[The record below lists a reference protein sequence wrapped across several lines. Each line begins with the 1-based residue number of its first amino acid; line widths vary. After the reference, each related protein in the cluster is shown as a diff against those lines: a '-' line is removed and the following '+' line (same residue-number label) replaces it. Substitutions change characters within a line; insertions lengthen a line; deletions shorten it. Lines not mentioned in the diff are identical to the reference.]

1 MPGPRPSIF
10 AAALVGAS
18 GAAYAEAPAREAAAG
33 PALCSSYEAHA
44 VYLSS
49 RYGEF
54 PIFTGKMDDGL
65 VFRIFANGR
74 SGSWTMLVIR
84 ADGLACVQA
93 AGEGG
98 QPEVGI

>member
-1 MPGPRPSIF
+1 MSKIATLVL
-10 AAALVGAS
+10 AAASL
-18 GAAYAEAPAREAAAG
+18 AAGSAALAEAPARDAAAG
-33 PALCSSYEAHA
+33 PGSCASYEAHA
-44 VYLSS
+44 GYLAH

-54 PIFTGKMDDGL
+54 PIFTGQMDDGM

-84 ADGLACVQA
+84 ANGVTCVHA

-98 QPEVGI
+98 QREAGI